1 LSEGG
6 FSVLQP
12 LIIIAGP
19 TATGKSCAA
28 VSLAQKINGSVI
40 SADSMQVYRG
50 MDIGSA
56 KITEEEMHGVKHYLV
71 DCIDPHEEWNVVRFR
86 DEAAKAVLEIRSE
99 GKIPIVCGGTG
110 FYIQAL
116 LYDIDFTE
124 TTKDDSFRDEMLEF
138 ARTNGNEALH
148 LKLAAIDPASADAI
162 HPNNVKRVI
171 RALEFAKTTGGSMI
185 SSHNAEQR
193 ERPAAYDSVYFVL
206 NMDRNEL
213 YERINSR
220 VDKMFEEG
228 LVEEVITLKGEG
240 LTDND
245 VSMQGLGYKEI
256 LRALDGEYTIEEARE
271 KIKEETRHFAKRQ
284 LTWFKREKNITWID
298 VSGDVDPVGIMTS
311 VVSQHFI

>member
-1 LSEGG
+1 M
-6 FSVLQP
+6 LQP
-12 LIIIAGP
+12 MIIIAGP
-19 TATGKSCAA
+19 TATGKSRAA
-28 VSLAQKINGSVI
+28 VELAHKINGSVI

-56 KITEEEMHGVKHYLV
+56 KITAEEMQGVKHYLV

-124 TTKDDSFRDEMLEF
+124 TTKDDSFREEMLEY

-148 LKLAAIDPASADAI
+148 SKLAAIDPAAADAI
-162 HPNNVKRVI
+162 HPNNVKRAI

-193 ERPAAYDSVYFVL
+193 ERPAAYDAMYFVL
-206 NMDRNEL
+206 NMDRNKL
-213 YERINSR
+213 YERINLR
-220 VDKMFEEG
+220 VDKMFDDG
-228 LVEEVITLKGEG
+228 LVNEVSRLKKSG
-240 LTDND
+240 LTAND

-284 LTWFKREKNITWID
+284 LTWFKREENITWID
-298 VSGDVDPVGIMTS
+298 VSGGVNPVGFMTDI
-311 VVSQHFI
+311 VSRHFDMSHI

>member
-1 LSEGG
+1 
-6 FSVLQP
+6 
-12 LIIIAGP
+12 
-19 TATGKSCAA
+19 
-28 VSLAQKINGSVI
+28 
-40 SADSMQVYRG
+40 MR
-50 MDIGSA
+50 
-56 KITEEEMHGVKHYLV
+56 
-71 DCIDPHEEWNVVRFR
+71 
-86 DEAAKAVLEIRSE
+86 
-99 GKIPIVCGGTG
+99 KIPIVCGGTG

>member
-1 LSEGG
+1 
-6 FSVLQP
+6 
-12 LIIIAGP
+12 
-19 TATGKSCAA
+19 
-28 VSLAQKINGSVI
+28 
-40 SADSMQVYRG
+40 MQ
-50 MDIGSA
+50 S
-56 KITEEEMHGVKHYLV
+56 
-71 DCIDPHEEWNVVRFR
+71 
-86 DEAAKAVLEIRSE
+86 
-99 GKIPIVCGGTG
+99 
-110 FYIQAL
+110 
-116 LYDIDFTE
+116 
-124 TTKDDSFRDEMLEF
+124 
-138 ARTNGNEALH
+138 
-148 LKLAAIDPASADAI
+148 
-162 HPNNVKRVI
+162 
-171 RALEFAKTTGGSMI
+171 
-185 SSHNAEQR
+185 R

>member
-1 LSEGG
+1 
-6 FSVLQP
+6 
-12 LIIIAGP
+12 
-19 TATGKSCAA
+19 
-28 VSLAQKINGSVI
+28 
-40 SADSMQVYRG
+40 
-50 MDIGSA
+50 
-56 KITEEEMHGVKHYLV
+56 
-71 DCIDPHEEWNVVRFR
+71 
-86 DEAAKAVLEIRSE
+86 
-99 GKIPIVCGGTG
+99 
-110 FYIQAL
+110 
-116 LYDIDFTE
+116 
-124 TTKDDSFRDEMLEF
+124 
-138 ARTNGNEALH
+138 
-148 LKLAAIDPASADAI
+148 
-162 HPNNVKRVI
+162 
-171 RALEFAKTTGGSMI
+171 MI

-206 NMDRNEL
+206 NRDRNEL

>member
-1 LSEGG
+1 M
-6 FSVLQP
+6 LQP

-56 KITEEEMHGVKHYLV
+56 KITAEEMQGVKHYLV

-124 TTKDDSFRDEMLEF
+124 TTKDDSFREEMLEY

-148 LKLAAIDPASADAI
+148 SKLAAIDPAAADAI
-162 HPNNVKRVI
+162 HPNNVK
-171 RALEFAKTTGGSMI
+171 KSHK
-185 SSHNAEQR
+185 SS
-193 ERPAAYDSVYFVL
+193 
-206 NMDRNEL
+206 
-213 YERINSR
+213 
-220 VDKMFEEG
+220 
-228 LVEEVITLKGEG
+228 
-240 LTDND
+240 
-245 VSMQGLGYKEI
+245 
-256 LRALDGEYTIEEARE
+256 
-271 KIKEETRHFAKRQ
+271 
-284 LTWFKREKNITWID
+284 
-298 VSGDVDPVGIMTS
+298 
-311 VVSQHFI
+311 